1 MKYIFTALSLAVMIC
16 SCGGND
22 DTNNPKPSENPEPA
36 NSQPAILSYQL
47 INSYPHDTAC
57 FTEGLQYINGQFL
70 ESAGQY
76 GESDIR
82 FTDVVSGKVLRKSKL
97 DKKYFGEGCTQLNG
111 KIYQMT
117 WKENTCFVYDAAT
130 LKKINEFNYSFGEG
144 WGMTTDGTYL
154 IISNGGSNLFWYDP
168 TTFKEVKRVGI
179 TNQYGPVAK
188 INELEFI
195 KGFVYA
201 NVWYSDQILKIDT
214 GSGKVVAVI
223 NLDSLR
229 GTTGIPPNDVDDEGP
244 GVMNGIAYD
253 SAANRIF
260 ITGKYWPKLF
270 EVKFDN

>member
-1 MKYIFTALSLAVMIC
+1 MKKVVLLLAIGVFLI
-16 SCGGND
+16 SCGGNEN
-22 DTNNPKPSENPEPA
+22 TEPKVEPSSEPA
-36 NSQPAILSYQL
+36 NSQTAELGYQL
-47 INSYPHDTAC
+47 LNSYPHDTAC
-57 FTEGLQYINGQFL
+57 FTEGLQYVNGQLL

-82 FTDVVSGKVLRKSKL
+82 FTDLKTGKVIKQVNL

-117 WKENTCFVYDAAT
+117 YQEKTCFVYDAAT

-154 IISNGGSNLFWYDP
+154 IISNGGSNLFYYDP
-168 TTFKEVKRVGI
+168 NTFKEVKRVGV
-179 TNQYGPVAK
+179 TNQYGPVSR

-201 NVWYSDQILKIDT
+201 NVWLADQILKIDT
-214 GSGKVVAVI
+214 GSGKVAAVF
-223 NLDSLR
+223 NLGDLR
-229 GTTGIPPNDVDDEGP
+229 GKTGIPASDMTTESGP
-244 GVMNGIAYD
+244 DVMNGIAYD
-253 SAANRIF
+253 SATNRIF

>member
-1 MKYIFTALSLAVMIC
+1 MKYIFIFLLLATLII
-16 SCGGND
+16 SCGGNEK
-22 DTNNPKPSENPEPA
+22 TEPAVNPTPEPA
-36 NSQPAILSYQL
+36 NSQPALLGYQL
-47 INSYPHDTAC
+47 ISSYPHDTAC
-57 FTEGLQYINGQFL
+57 FTEGLQYVNGQLL

-82 FTDVVSGKVLRKSKL
+82 VTDLKSGKVLKQSKL

-117 WKENTCFVYDAAT
+117 YNEKTCFVYDAAT
-130 LKKINEFNYSFGEG
+130 LKKINEFSYSFGEG

-154 IISNGGSNLFWYDP
+154 IISNGGSNLFYYDP
-168 TTFKEVKRVGI
+168 ATFKEVKRVGV

-201 NVWYSDQILKIDT
+201 NVWLADQVLKIDT
-214 GSGKVVAVI
+214 ASGNVVAVF
-223 NLDSLR
+223 NLEDLR
-229 GTTGIPPNDVDDEGP
+229 GKVGIPKADLASESGP
-244 GVMNGIAYD
+244 EVMNGIAYD

>member
-1 MKYIFTALSLAVMIC
+1 MKKVVLLLAIGVFLV
-16 SCGGND
+16 SCGGNEK
-22 DTNNPKPSENPEPA
+22 TEPTVNPTPEPA
-36 NSQPAILSYQL
+36 SNQPAELGYQL
-47 INSYPHDTAC
+47 LNSYPHDTAC
-57 FTEGLQYINGQFL
+57 FTEGLQYVNGQLL

-76 GESDIR
+76 GESNIRVTDIK
-82 FTDVVSGKVLRKSKL
+82 TGNVLKQQKL

-117 WKENTCFVYDAAT
+117 YQEKTCFVYDAAT

-154 IISNGGSNLFWYDP
+154 IISNGGSNLFYYDP
-168 TTFKEVKRVGI
+168 NTFQEVKRVGV
-179 TNQYGPVAK
+179 TNQYGPVSR

-201 NVWYSDQILKIDT
+201 NVWLADQILKIDT
-214 GSGKVVAVI
+214 ASGKVAAVF
-223 NLDSLR
+223 NLSDLR
-229 GTTGIPPNDVDDEGP
+229 GKTGIPASDMTTESGP
-244 GVMNGIAYD
+244 DVMNGIAYD